1 MKNITTITVSITNNE
16 LAALR
21 KMLAKSISE
30 TDKLS
35 IDDSISATQRAEYR
49 TATSTNLAAICEID
63 RVIKIWPA
71 VKRVANI
78 EKRCCHLNSHRR
90 LCYNDHY

>member
-16 LAALR
+16 VAALR

-35 IDDSISATQRAEYR
+35 IDDSVSAAQRVECR

-63 RVIKIWPA
+63 RVINNW
-71 VKRVANI
+71 
-78 EKRCCHLNSHRR
+78 
-90 LCYNDHY
+90 

>member
-21 KMLAKSISE
+21 KILVKSISE

-35 IDDSISATQRAEYR
+35 IDDSLSATQRAEYR

-63 RVIKIWPA
+63 RVINNW
-71 VKRVANI
+71 
-78 EKRCCHLNSHRR
+78 
-90 LCYNDHY
+90 